1 MNNAA
6 AFHVLLL
13 LGAYTTGTTALLC
26 VAWLTTRLFRRNAA
40 MRHLIWLTAFS
51 VVLLAPLGA
60 LVTPAGFVLRASL
73 PAPLPIPVKT
83 ANVLSDAPV
92 WRKVDQPLLSV
103 GSGNS
108 LRPVLALAPPAPQA
122 STKAAVLR
130 TLATVL
136 DSRNHRARILLGVL
150 GLWGGGVVYVTVQL
164 LASLWGVRNLHRRSI
179 AVSMN
184 LDALSQRAG
193 LQRQWELRISN
204 SSNLPTAMTWGAWHP
219 VVLLPRESLS
229 WSEAQ
234 LEAVLLHELAH
245 VRRYDS
251 VSQIIALCMCAL
263 HWFNPLV
270 WWGAQ
275 NFRAQAEMA
284 ADDAVLRG
292 GVKASTYAG
301 DLLALALAA
310 QKQGQT
316 QQLCPSMIAVPLLRR
331 SCMENRIQYIVS
343 PGFCRQS
350 ASTAQ
355 LLAVAG
361 VSLCLMAFS
370 CSVRPAV
377 SVHFDSR
384 AANTGLTLAL
394 VRPQGQR
401 RAPSL
406 QVRIK
411 RVLRH
416 TEEVARRNGPR
427 RLRQLAANRI
437 SGLLRYPHN
446 RP

>member
-73 PAPLPIPVKT
+73 PTPLPVPVKT
-83 ANVLSDAPV
+83 ANSLSDAPV
-92 WRKVDQPLLSV
+92 RRKANQSLLSV

-108 LRPVLALAPPAPQA
+108 LRPVLALTPQA
-122 STKAAVLR
+122 SAKAAVLQ

-150 GLWGGGVVYVTVQL
+150 GLWSGGVVYVTVQL
-164 LASLWGVRNLHRRSI
+164 LASWWGVRNLHRRSI

-193 LQRQWELRISN
+193 LKRQWELRISN

-219 VVLLPRESLS
+219 VVLLPKESLS

-251 VSQIIALCMCAL
+251 VSQIIALCVCAL

-270 WWGAQ
+270 WWCAQ
-275 NFRAQAEMA
+275 NFRTQAEMA

-316 QQLCPSMIAVPLLRR
+316 EQLPPSMIAVPLLRR
-331 SCMENRIQYIVS
+331 SCMESRIQYIVS
-343 PGFCRQS
+343 PVFCRQGT
-350 ASTAQ
+350 STAQ

-394 VRPQGQR
+394 VRPQGPR
-401 RAPSL
+401 RTPSL

-427 RLRQLAANRI
+427 RLRQLAANQI
-437 SGLLRYPHN
+437 SGLLRHPHN